1 MFKIKK
7 KITLLATTCCIATM
21 IVGCNNSGIT
31 NNETSTNSSKQY
43 YVSGDNISLDT
54 TVEKVPNKVKL
65 IKAKR
70 KEINTIKLKKLLFG
84 KNSSNVKKIDEEYYE
99 DNLKNA
105 LYLQRYG
112 GFFYTSK
119 NYDYYDSSIH
129 TDIRDEN
136 YNMNKFSTTKEL
148 EFMTREEVIKW
159 LKSKLEKIDINL
171 GDIEYNCYSMEH
183 NQLKKYEEHYD
194 MDDNIDKSSYKS
206 KWDKEDDC
214 YYISIRQKV
223 NGIVEYHKFGGELRN
238 YEDSKASI
246 VAIVSKRGFEYI
258 EMTSAFDFDNVDK
271 TVSIKDPQDILDNV
285 SKQYS
290 NIVGEEKYN
299 ILSFKLCYFT
309 NIENKDEV
317 IPIYECYMLEKS
329 KIGISRLQLLFN
341 ANTGKELSS

>member
-1 MFKIKK
+1 
-7 KITLLATTCCIATM
+7 
-21 IVGCNNSGIT
+21 
-31 NNETSTNSSKQY
+31 
-43 YVSGDNISLDT
+43 
-54 TVEKVPNKVKL
+54 
-65 IKAKR
+65 
-70 KEINTIKLKKLLFG
+70 
-84 KNSSNVKKIDEEYYE
+84 
-99 DNLKNA
+99 
-105 LYLQRYG
+105 
-112 GFFYTSK
+112 
-119 NYDYYDSSIH
+119 
-129 TDIRDEN
+129 
-136 YNMNKFSTTKEL
+136 
-148 EFMTREEVIKW
+148 MTREEVIKW

-194 MDDNIDKSSYKS
+194 KDDNIDKSSYKS